1 MCICHQRG
9 SVELQ
14 LKHEDTEASADRLLC
29 PSWEAQEHLRGLDR
43 PLFVLSI
50 SGRAGGVKGCI
61 MERSS
66 GFKELEFSS

>member
-1 MCICHQRG
+1 MRVQKR
-9 SVELQ
+9 
-14 LKHEDTEASADRLLC
+14 SADWLLC
-29 PSWEAQEHLRGLDR
+29 PSWEAQEQLR

-50 SGRAGGVKGCI
+50 SGLAGGVKGCV